1 VNCRQTKPFRTENGD
16 GHLGQRMRKLRI
28 GQGYSQQEI
37 ARAVHVTSRT
47 IQRWEADEAE
57 PYLGE
62 PLRGLASFLRV
73 TPGFLL
79 TGDKEDE

>member
-1 VNCRQTKPFRTENGD
+1 
-16 GHLGQRMRKLRI
+16 MRKLRI

-37 ARAVHVTSRT
+37 ARAIQVTPRT
-47 IQRWEADEAE
+47 ITRWETDEVE
-57 PYLGE
+57 PTLGE
-62 PLRGLASFLRV
+62 PLRSLSAFLRV